1 MFGPSSVITSGKLFV
16 VTAALT
22 LSSYPPPLPLRGIY
36 SVTTLYLVFFDLLKL
51 STTCCQ
57 AFPSAVS
64 SSAATTDNL
73 IPLRIASSFF
83 ETFHFLFVF

>member
-1 MFGPSSVITSGKLFV
+1 MTSGKLFV

-22 LSSYPPPLPLRGIY
+22 LSSYPPPLPLRGIN
-36 SVTTLYLVFFDLLKL
+36 SVTTLYFVFFDLLKL

-64 SSAATTDNL
+64 SEN
-73 IPLRIASSFF
+73 
-83 ETFHFLFVF
+83 

>member
-1 MFGPSSVITSGKLFV
+1 MTSGKLFV

-22 LSSYPPPLPLRGIY
+22 LSSYPPPLPLRGIN
-36 SVTTLYLVFFDLLKL
+36 SVTTLYFVFFDLLKL

-64 SSAATTDNL
+64 DFNL
-73 IPLRIASSFF
+73 I
-83 ETFHFLFVF
+83 